1 MDSRVSRAH
10 GCAGATQ
17 LKTPYSDGTTHV
29 ILEPLDFMSHILVL
43 HPSGQLKLFKI
54 VPDDFVAPN
63 SKHRVD
69 LTPTKR
75 GKGRARKKNEDKTPE
90 QRHRA
95 MSLKH
100 SA

>member
-1 MDSRVSRAH
+1 MAY
-10 GCAGATQ
+10 
-17 LKTPYSDGTTHV
+17 YSGH
-29 ILEPLDFMSHILVL
+29 PAL
-43 HPSGQLKLFKI
+43 HPSGQLKRFNI

-69 LTPTKR
+69 VTLAKR
-75 GKGRARKKNEDKTPE
+75 GKGRPHEEHEDKTPE